1 MKPSDFIVIAE
12 KIHCT
17 RVFKREGKLVTRLE
31 DGRHAI
37 VYSADSQTRHLPV
50 PAAYEASAEWQ
61 KGNIKHC
68 AVAVWQGLHGDVAG
82 QAAGVDYIR
91 ALSLAQEKAG
101 GGFLDLNVDEFS
113 TDVEERRRAL
123 LWAAEVAQG
132 ASRLPLSI
140 DSSNT
145 AILRAGLEVC
155 DRSHGRPLIN
165 SVSLERADAIGLA
178 AEFGAC
184 AVASAAG
191 EKGLPTSTEERLANL
206 DRLIPALKKS
216 GVPDDALYIDPLVLP
231 IATDSANGLSFL
243 ESVRAIR
250 QRYGAAVHITGGFS
264 NVSFG
269 MPGRKVINQTFTY
282 LAVEA
287 GADSGIVDP
296 GQINGRIL
304 AGTDSSAEPF
314 RMARALLLGEDEF
327 GMEFISAC
335 REGRI

>member
-37 VYSADSQTRHLPV
+37 VYSADGQTRHLPV
-50 PAAYEASAEWQ
+50 PAAYEASPEWQ
-61 KGNIKHC
+61 KGNVKHC
-68 AVAVWQGLHGDVAG
+68 AVAVWQGLHGDEAG
-82 QAAGVDYIR
+82 RAAGADYLR

-101 GGFLDLNVDEFS
+101 GAFLDLNVDEFS
-113 TDVEERRRAL
+113 TDTEERRRAL
-123 LWAAEVAQG
+123 LWAAEIVQG

-140 DSSNT
+140 DSSNA

-155 DRSHGRPLIN
+155 DRTRGRPLIN
-165 SVSLERADAIGLA
+165 SVSLERAEAIGLA
-178 AEFGAC
+178 SEFNAC
-184 AVASAAG
+184 AVTSAAG
-191 EKGLPTSTEERLANL
+191 EKGLPSSTEERLANL
-206 DRLIPALKKS
+206 DRLIPALKKT

-231 IATDSANGLSFL
+231 IATDSANGRSFL
-243 ESVRAIR
+243 DSVRAIR
-250 QRYGAAVHITGGFS
+250 QRFGAAVHITGGFS

-269 MPGRKVINQTFTY
+269 MPGRKAINHAFTW

-304 AGTDSSAEPF
+304 AETDTSAESF
-314 RMARALLLGEDEF
+314 RLARALLLGEDEF